1 MEFGLKGIK
10 LGIYTHSFV
19 ERSHV
24 WIRPDDRSCKTAL
37 LPESTCWRSHLTNH
51 LPVNEEF
58 NTTRC
63 PFEAVNMKTGS
74 IVVLVIN
81 SASIIIRLLLR
92 QYTFKCSFFY
102 LLLPVSGTPAVLTCV
117 RTPVEGRLSH
127 LPTNGPTTA
136 REICIASALQNINFA
151 WTRPGTV
158 GTVRWQ
164 HPNS

>member
-1 MEFGLKGIK
+1 MEFGLKGIN

-24 WIRPDDRSCKTAL
+24 WIRPDVRSCKTAL

-74 IVVLVIN
+74 IVVRVIN

-92 QYTFKCSFFY
+92 QYIFKCSFFLSTSPSEWY
-102 LLLPVSGTPAVLTCV
+102 SSGSDLRPDPSGGSTEPFAYQRANH
-117 RTPVEGRLSH
+117 RTRNLHCLGSPKYQFRL
-127 LPTNGPTTA
+127 NEA
-136 REICIASALQNINFA
+136 RYRRNCPLATSK
-151 WTRPGTV
+151 
-158 GTVRWQ
+158 
-164 HPNS
+164 